1 MLQGC
6 FGDAK
11 MSETGLVVKKPRGWV
26 GTRSIKRPCGKNCC
40 LCGRSGSL
48 FPADWSWEGFS
59 EEVPLEENDSKTVK
73 SPC

>member
-11 MSETGLVVKKPRGWV
+11 MCEMDWV
-26 GTRSIKRPCGKNCC
+26 GTRSIKRRCGKNCC
-40 LCGRSGSL
+40 LSGRSGRL
-48 FPADWSWEGFS
+48 FPADWNWEGFS
-59 EEVPLEENDSKTVK
+59 EEVPLEENDSKSVK